1 MLAVQIKGIARVG
14 MSVFQQKG
22 SFWNMDC
29 ILEGGS
35 YNGGKI
41 LVKDLNGSPV
51 LDNLSRIKIGIIVSV
66 LFERKR
72 EKERWEIK
80 NTLIQA
86 TVRARSQHRGG
97 ISVSGG
103 YPKSGKKQNSCPTYF
118 THFGWDYWNI
128 ALKFTVLHWKVG
140 VRAPVLHSFT
150 LKCHDMMVRER
161 TVDIFLSKNA
171 TSHIKLFSYCVHQH
185 SLLVF
190 RIKSLCEVGL
200 CHSHSYFQP
209 ESNTVWFWDADF
221 K

>member
-72 EKERWEIK
+72 EKDRELK
-80 NTLIQA
+80 Q
-86 TVRARSQHRGG
+86 
-97 ISVSGG
+97 
-103 YPKSGKKQNSCPTYF
+103 GKKK
-118 THFGWDYWNI
+118 G
-128 ALKFTVLHWKVG
+128 
-140 VRAPVLHSFT
+140 R
-150 LKCHDMMVRER
+150 
-161 TVDIFLSKNA
+161 
-171 TSHIKLFSYCVHQH
+171 
-185 SLLVF
+185 
-190 RIKSLCEVGL
+190 
-200 CHSHSYFQP
+200 
-209 ESNTVWFWDADF
+209 
-221 K
+221 